1 MYDKQIVEQIVG
13 LAEELERKRIAKQN
27 HFDITFREKQM
38 KLQNLLT
45 NTASIID
52 ITKVTEILKRNECE
66 ELFRPENVKA
76 IAKRPMV
83 SISETTKSTEPTKEE
98 PEKNLLPKMLS
109 FPLEVERRQITAEML
124 LYTTTEAD
132 KRPHKPDLARE
143 ISVSFY
149 PFQMEEHMSAWLGKK
164 KTREIDIT
172 KLVERMT
179 QDTLKREELNRALWE
194 RKVVLKTYQ
203 VWIEHLDR
211 YNLIPAA

>member
-27 HFDITFREKQM
+27 HFDITFHEKQM

-52 ITKVTEILKRNECE
+52 ITKATEILKRNECE

-83 SISETTKSTEPTKEE
+83 SISKMTKSTEPTKEE

-109 FPLEVERRQITAEML
+109 FPLEVGRRQITAEML

>member
-1 MYDKQIVEQIVG
+1 MYDKQIVGQIVG
-13 LAEELERKRIAKQN
+13 LAGELERKRIAKRN
-27 HFDITFREKQM
+27 HFDITFHEKQM

-52 ITKVTEILKRNECE
+52 ITKATEILKRNECE
-66 ELFRPENVKA
+66 ELFRSENVKA

-83 SISETTKSTEPTKEE
+83 SISEMTKSTEPTKEE
-98 PEKNLLPKMLS
+98 PEKNLLPKMLP
-109 FPLEVERRQITAEML
+109 FPLEMERRQITVEML

-143 ISVSFY
+143 ISVSFH

-194 RKVVLKTYQ
+194 RKAVLETYQ

-211 YNLIPAA
+211 HNLIPAA